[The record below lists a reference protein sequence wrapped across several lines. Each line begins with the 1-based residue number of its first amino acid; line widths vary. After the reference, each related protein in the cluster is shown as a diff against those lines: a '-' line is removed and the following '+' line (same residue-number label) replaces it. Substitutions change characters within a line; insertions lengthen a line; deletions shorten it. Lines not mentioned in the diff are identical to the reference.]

1 MGFTP
6 AFCWPLL
13 PPAVCWPSGPCRFVG
28 GEGPCGL
35 LVTSSN
41 WIPPKQASLTDKQAH
56 CSPRSAQSFKPSN
69 REQWNSELDTP
80 TLYPCI
86 ASGKLILSFY
96 SRYIRMQHHYATF
109 KIITLLVPPGASTCK
124 KKNRSLIQSMFWS
137 KACGTR
143 TCPTQWDNCTRTRDH
158 NPIFQQK
165 NNHKQHSHKHL
176 FIFSM
181 SSLSKNGNHG

>member
-56 CSPRSAQSFKPSN
+56 CSPRSAQSFKTSN

-96 SRYIRMQHHYATF
+96 SRYICMQHHYATF

-124 KKNRSLIQSMFWS
+124 KKQVFDPKHVLIQSLWN
-137 KACGTR
+137 T
-143 TCPTQWDNCTRTRDH
+143 N
-158 NPIFQQK
+158 
-165 NNHKQHSHKHL
+165 
-176 FIFSM
+176 
-181 SSLSKNGNHG
+181 LSNAVG